1 MSEVSALAEQISGD
15 MTINDVIRKYPRTMA
30 VFNRYHLD
38 SCCGGART
46 VKEEAGHTGV
56 DLNEVLRALNE
67 AAGGQGK

>member
-1 MSEVSALAEQISGD
+1 MAEQPITEQ
-15 MTINDVIRKYPRTMA
+15 MVINDVIRKYPRTMA

-46 VKEEAGHTGV
+46 VKEEAGHAGV
-56 DLNEVLRALNE
+56 DLNEVLGALNE